1 MAKSW
6 YLAAFVIALSLLWP
20 YFFTSSTEKELRKEV
35 TDKGQQIIELLK
47 ERVGREKKYLHKL
60 QDTIVLLNK
69 QISSLKL
76 DGECEEVLECAKE
89 KLINL
94 KMR

>member
-1 MAKSW
+1 MHYSMPSAHLILLQMAKSW

-47 ERVGREKKYLHKL
+47 ERVGREKE
-60 QDTIVLLNK
+60 
-69 QISSLKL
+69 IS
-76 DGECEEVLECAKE
+76 V
-89 KLINL
+89 
-94 KMR
+94 